1 MENIQKLQKYGS
13 LESFALDQTEEFLR
27 PKTPLDYIFTLA
39 LIFWC
44 IVAVIFSGDSPIR
57 ATLFGLIL
65 ILFFVIPI
73 SRFFSNDERD
83 IPSPLNRAVKILIGF
98 LIINIVSS
106 ASVTFELWD
115 MNFPDLTYYEFES
128 LMACILTPLAIIWNR
143 FDLKTLQFGYFY
155 YVGEVFRGFW
165 IATIVIFILK
175 GFSILFLPESFNFEL
190 ELLLLAALTFNIL
203 GIILPGNSPRQNV
216 SINTLLRQ
224 NFALKNR
231 VERIRDGFLSSSV
244 ILLVFLWL
252 GWVVNRKEVIEYL
265 AFFLL
270 IIGVLLLLVPQRKR
284 TNGLNSILNS
294 LTGKIVDPNSQVGG
308 RINEFASAI
317 QETSFEKPARVF
329 TIPTDDMKIISKGK
343 TSISTKKGVIAVP
356 TVTEKGTTLVLM
368 GKSEISTETEE
379 QEVSTKEVDGTTT
392 VWVPPEEWDQIK
404 LQLQSKNVNEL
415 TENELISAGLDSTSE
430 LFTNVKQAIS
440 QLKDWKGP
448 QGIFSS
454 VFDTTPSKYTI
465 TETKDYTLVRL
476 PGIFVFEKLGIE
488 LVQILGGVVQV
499 VEIKGVGE
507 YVKILGG
514 LVTVLE
520 TPDYSFVQTPFV
532 SVLETPVGEIVKV
545 FGIRIQDG
553 EKIDLDK
560 ARKEIAMAQE
570 RFDNLFTAQVENL
583 FSGEMPNLLLT
594 NSEGEQEGF
603 LIGDSEY
610 LSDQGV
616 KTKRKSRKEDIKSTS
631 SKKIIGPKVFT
642 KAITIEP
649 QTDQEAEVKQKVQS
663 IEYQYD
669 EEGIPIDHPELLS
682 LDNDL
687 AQVEDSLEKADEKFL
702 NDEVSDQKHEEII
715 KRLTLKKSRITQE
728 REKLVEKIRI
738 KFVD

>member
-1 MENIQKLQKYGS
+1 MS
-13 LESFALDQTEEFLR
+13 
-27 PKTPLDYIFTLA
+27 
-39 LIFWC
+39 
-44 IVAVIFSGDSPIR
+44 
-57 ATLFGLIL
+57 
-65 ILFFVIPI
+65 
-73 SRFFSNDERD
+73 
-83 IPSPLNRAVKILIGF
+83 
-98 LIINIVSS
+98 
-106 ASVTFELWD
+106 
-115 MNFPDLTYYEFES
+115 FPDLTYYEFES

-165 IATIVIFILK
+165 IATIVIFTLK

-231 VERIRDGFLSSSV
+231 VERVRDGFLSSSV

-265 AFFLL
+265 AFFFL

-284 TNGLNSILNS
+284 TNGLNSVLNS
-294 LTGKIVDPNSQVGG
+294 LTGKIVDPNSQVGS

-343 TSISTKKGVIAVP
+343 TSISAKKGVIAVP

-392 VWVPPEEWDQIK
+392 IWVPPEEWDQIK
-404 LQLQSKNVNEL
+404 LQLQSKNVSEL

-476 PGIFVFEKLGIE
+476 PGIFVFEKLGVE

-514 LVTVLE
+514 LITVLE

-545 FGIRIQDG
+545 FGMRIQDG

-570 RFDNLFTAQVENL
+570 RFDSLFNAQVEDL

-594 NSEGEQEGF
+594 NSEGKQEGF

-616 KTKRKSRKEDIKSTS
+616 KTKRKNRKEDTKSTS

-642 KAITIEP
+642 KAITIGP
-649 QTDQEAEVKQKVQS
+649 QTDQETEEKQKVQS

-669 EEGIPIDHPELLS
+669 DEGIPIDHPKLLS

-687 AQVEDSLEKADEKFL
+687 AQVEDSLEKVDEKFL

-715 KRLTLKKSRITQE
+715 KRLTLKKSRIPQE

-738 KFVD
+738 RFVD

>member
-27 PKTPLDYIFTLA
+27 PKTPLDYIFTLV

-73 SRFFSNDERD
+73 SKFFSNDERD

-98 LIINIVSS
+98 LIIDIFSS

-115 MNFPDLTYYEFES
+115 MSFPDLTYYEFES

-165 IATIVIFILK
+165 IATIVIFTLK

-231 VERIRDGFLSSSV
+231 KERVRDGFLSSSV

-265 AFFLL
+265 AFFFL

-284 TNGLNSILNS
+284 TNGLNSVLNS
-294 LTGKIVDPNSQVGG
+294 LTGKIVDPNSQVGS

-343 TSISTKKGVIAVP
+343 TSISAKKGVIAVP

-392 VWVPPEEWDQIK
+392 IWVPPEEWDQIK
-404 LQLQSKNVNEL
+404 LQLQSKNVSEL

-454 VFDTTPSKYTI
+454 VFDTT
-465 TETKDYTLVRL
+465 LVRL
-476 PGIFVFEKLGIE
+476 PGIFVFEKLGVE

-514 LVTVLE
+514 LITVLE

-560 ARKEIAMAQE
+560 ARKEIAIAQE
-570 RFDNLFTAQVENL
+570 RFDSLFNAQVENL

-594 NSEGEQEGF
+594 NSEGKQEGF

-616 KTKRKSRKEDIKSTS
+616 KTKRKNRKEDTKSTS

-642 KAITIEP
+642 KAITIGP
-649 QTDQEAEVKQKVQS
+649 QTDQETEEKQEVQS

-669 EEGIPIDHPELLS
+669 DEGIPIDHPKLLS

-687 AQVEDSLEKADEKFL
+687 AQVEDSLEKVDEKFL

-715 KRLTLKKSRITQE
+715 KRLKLKKSRITQE

-738 KFVD
+738 RFVD